1 MKKKY
6 LSILLAAV
14 TITAAMSVYAAPSI
28 STIMPE
34 APRVVE
40 GNISAGQKVIV
51 QNANTAAY
59 KNKTV
64 ADLVDKVNDDSVQMT
79 MEDILTALGINADE
93 QQETPDG
100 RDVNPSLYEL
110 LTPFVDVAIQEG
122 DNVTYESDG
131 SIKVTLNIEAAKGAK
146 MKDLLLMQIDQ
157 ETGKVSFIPAEELDP
172 ETGDMTVTLP
182 SLGAVALVGKVPV
195 VSKKAT
201 PELYSNEKVAEVAD
215 QLKDE
220 EAGFAMADFVKDFM
234 ETDATEIKVSDDK
247 TINPDDYESVT
258 ELMDLAIKAGD
269 TYNYKMNGYLNAEVN
284 CEISKVNWQKM
295 VAAAYPDFDAA
306 AAETDPS
313 LLVNLAPFTLDDVV
327 VAQADAVTGEMYYLT
342 DVEFSFAYPEDEET
356 EAAETEVA
364 TEAETETE
372 VTTEAE
378 TETEAAESETETE
391 ALESTED
398 NKEELMIWDVQDEDK
413 KDEKQPNLVI
423 KGKFTGMGPLAVFM
437 KKAQ

>member
-182 SLGAVALVGKVPV
+182 SLGPVALIGKAPV

-220 EAGFAMADFVKDFM
+220 AAGFAMTDFVKDFM

-313 LLVNLAPFTLDDVV
+313 LLVNLASFTLDDAV

-391 ALESTED
+391 ALESSED
-398 NKEELMIWDVQDEDK
+398 NKEELMTWDVQDEDK

>member
-146 MKDLLLMQIDQ
+146 MEDLLLMQIDQ
-157 ETGKVSFIPAEELDP
+157 ETGKVSFIPAEKLDP
-172 ETGDMTVTLP
+172 ETGDMTVTLS
-182 SLGAVALVGKVPV
+182 SLGPVALIGKVPV

-220 EAGFAMADFVKDFM
+220 AAGFAMTDFVKDFM

-306 AAETDPS
+306 AAENRSVPS
-313 LLVNLAPFTLDDVV
+313 
-327 VAQADAVTGEMYYLT
+327 
-342 DVEFSFAYPEDEET
+342 
-356 EAAETEVA
+356 
-364 TEAETETE
+364 
-372 VTTEAE
+372 
-378 TETEAAESETETE
+378 
-391 ALESTED
+391 
-398 NKEELMIWDVQDEDK
+398 
-413 KDEKQPNLVI
+413 
-423 KGKFTGMGPLAVFM
+423 GKSGSLYSG
-437 KKAQ
+437 

>member
-14 TITAAMSVYAAPSI
+14 TITASMSVYAAPSI

-182 SLGAVALVGKVPV
+182 SLGPVALVGKVPV

-220 EAGFAMADFVKDFM
+220 EAGFAMTDFVKDFM

-269 TYNYKMNGYLNAEVN
+269 TYSYKMNGYLNAEVN

-295 VAAAYPDFDAA
+295 VAAAYPDFDVA

-372 VTTEAE
+372 VA
-378 TETEAAESETETE
+378 TEAAESETETE

-398 NKEELMIWDVQDEDK
+398 NKEELMTWDVQDEDK

>member
-14 TITAAMSVYAAPSI
+14 TITASMSVYAAPSI

-220 EAGFAMADFVKDFM
+220 AAGFAMTDFVKDFM

>member
-51 QNANTAAY
+51 QNVNTAAY

-100 RDVNPSLYEL
+100 RDGNPSLYEL

-182 SLGAVALVGKVPV
+182 SLGPVALVGKVPV

-201 PELYSNEKVAEVAD
+201 PELYSSEKVAEVAD

-220 EAGFAMADFVKDFM
+220 EAGFAMTDFVKDFM

-313 LLVNLAPFTLDDVV
+313 LLVNLAPFTLDDAV

-391 ALESTED
+391 ALESSED
-398 NKEELMIWDVQDEDK
+398 NKEELMTWDVQDEDK

>member
-51 QNANTAAY
+51 QNANIAAY

-100 RDVNPSLYEL
+100 RDGNPSLYEL

-146 MKDLLLMQIDQ
+146 MEDLLLMQIDQ

-182 SLGAVALVGKVPV
+182 SLGPVALVGKVPV

-220 EAGFAMADFVKDFM
+220 AAGFAMTDFAKDFM

-356 EAAETEVA
+356 EAAETEAAETEVA
-364 TEAETETE
+364 TEAETEK
-372 VTTEAE
+372 EAS
-378 TETEAAESETETE
+378 ESETETE
-391 ALESTED
+391 ALESSED

>member
-1 MKKKY
+1 
-6 LSILLAAV
+6 
-14 TITAAMSVYAAPSI
+14 
-28 STIMPE
+28 
-34 APRVVE
+34 
-40 GNISAGQKVIV
+40 
-51 QNANTAAY
+51 
-59 KNKTV
+59 
-64 ADLVDKVNDDSVQMT
+64 
-79 MEDILTALGINADE
+79 
-93 QQETPDG
+93 
-100 RDVNPSLYEL
+100 
-110 LTPFVDVAIQEG
+110 
-122 DNVTYESDG
+122 
-131 SIKVTLNIEAAKGAK
+131 

-172 ETGDMTVTLP
+172 ETGDMTVGP
-182 SLGAVALVGKVPV
+182 VALIGKVPV

-220 EAGFAMADFVKDFM
+220 AAGFAMTDFVKDFM

-313 LLVNLAPFTLDDVV
+313 LLVNLAPFTLDDAV

-356 EAAETEVA
+356 EAAETEV
-364 TEAETETE
+364 
-372 VTTEAE
+372 TTEAE
-378 TETEAAESETETE
+378 TETEA
-391 ALESTED
+391 LESSED
-398 NKEELMIWDVQDEDK
+398 NKEELMTWDVQDEDK

>member
-14 TITAAMSVYAAPSI
+14 TITASMSVYAAPSI

-100 RDVNPSLYEL
+100 RDGNPSLYEL

-157 ETGKVSFIPAEELDP
+157 ETGKVSFVPAEELDP

-182 SLGAVALVGKVPV
+182 SLGPVALVGKVPV

-220 EAGFAMADFVKDFM
+220 EAGFAMTDFVKDFM

-269 TYNYKMNGYLNAEVN
+269 TYSYKMNGYLNAEVN
-284 CEISKVNWQKM
+284 CEITKVNWQKM
-295 VAAAYPDFDAA
+295 VAAAYPDFDVA

-372 VTTEAE
+372 VA
-378 TETEAAESETETE
+378 TEAAESETETE

-398 NKEELMIWDVQDEDK
+398 NKEELMTWDVQDEDK

>member
-1 MKKKY
+1 MRKKY

-14 TITAAMSVYAAPSI
+14 TITASMSVYAAPSI

-64 ADLVDKVNDDSVQMT
+64 ADLVDKVNDDSIQMT
-79 MEDILTALGINADE
+79 MEDIITALGINADE

-146 MKDLLLMQIDQ
+146 MEDLLLMQIDQ

-172 ETGDMTVTLP
+172 ETGDMTVTLS
-182 SLGAVALVGKVPV
+182 SLGPVALIGKVPV

-220 EAGFAMADFVKDFM
+220 AAGFAMTDFVKDFM

-284 CEISKVNWQKM
+284 CEITKVDWQKM

-342 DVEFSFAYPEDEET
+342 DVEFSFVYPEDEET

-372 VTTEAE
+372 
-378 TETEAAESETETE
+378 AAESETETE
-391 ALESTED
+391 ALESSED
-398 NKEELMIWDVQDEDK
+398 NKEELMTWDVQDEDK

>member
-51 QNANTAAY
+51 QNANIAAY

-100 RDVNPSLYEL
+100 RDGNPSLYEL

-146 MKDLLLMQIDQ
+146 MEDLLLMQIDQ

-182 SLGAVALVGKVPV
+182 SLGPVALVGKVPV

-220 EAGFAMADFVKDFM
+220 AAGFAMIDFAKDFM
-234 ETDATEIKVSDDK
+234 EADATEIKVSDDK

-258 ELMDLAIKAGD
+258 ELMDLAIKACD

-356 EAAETEVA
+356 EAAETEAAETEVA
-364 TEAETETE
+364 TEAETEK
-372 VTTEAE
+372 EAS
-378 TETEAAESETETE
+378 ESETETE
-391 ALESTED
+391 ALESSED

>member
-51 QNANTAAY
+51 QNVNTAAY

-100 RDVNPSLYEL
+100 RDGNPSLYEL

-182 SLGAVALVGKVPV
+182 SLGPVALVGKVPV

-201 PELYSNEKVAEVAD
+201 PELYSSEKVAEVAD

-220 EAGFAMADFVKDFM
+220 EAGFAMTDFVKDFM

-372 VTTEAE
+372 
-378 TETEAAESETETE
+378 AAESETETE
-391 ALESTED
+391 TETLESTED

>member
-1 MKKKY
+1 
-6 LSILLAAV
+6 
-14 TITAAMSVYAAPSI
+14 
-28 STIMPE
+28 
-34 APRVVE
+34 
-40 GNISAGQKVIV
+40 
-51 QNANTAAY
+51 
-59 KNKTV
+59 
-64 ADLVDKVNDDSVQMT
+64 
-79 MEDILTALGINADE
+79 
-93 QQETPDG
+93 
-100 RDVNPSLYEL
+100 
-110 LTPFVDVAIQEG
+110 
-122 DNVTYESDG
+122 
-131 SIKVTLNIEAAKGAK
+131 
-146 MKDLLLMQIDQ
+146 
-157 ETGKVSFIPAEELDP
+157 
-172 ETGDMTVTLP
+172 
-182 SLGAVALVGKVPV
+182 
-195 VSKKAT
+195 
-201 PELYSNEKVAEVAD
+201 
-215 QLKDE
+215 
-220 EAGFAMADFVKDFM
+220 
-234 ETDATEIKVSDDK
+234 
-247 TINPDDYESVT
+247 
-258 ELMDLAIKAGD
+258 MDLAIKAGD

-372 VTTEAE
+372 
-378 TETEAAESETETE
+378 AAESETETE
-391 ALESTED
+391 TLESTED

>member
-51 QNANTAAY
+51 QNVNTAAY

-100 RDVNPSLYEL
+100 RDGNPSLYEL

-182 SLGAVALVGKVPV
+182 SLGPVALVGKVPV

-201 PELYSNEKVAEVAD
+201 PELYSSEKVAEVAD

-220 EAGFAMADFVKDFM
+220 EAGFAMTDFVKDFM

-356 EAAETEVA
+356 EVAETEVA
-364 TEAETETE
+364 
-372 VTTEAE
+372 TEAE

-391 ALESTED
+391 TETLESTED

>member
-51 QNANTAAY
+51 QNANIAAY

-100 RDVNPSLYEL
+100 RDGNPSLYEL

-146 MKDLLLMQIDQ
+146 MEDLLLMQIDQ

-182 SLGAVALVGKVPV
+182 SLGPVALVGKVPV

-220 EAGFAMADFVKDFM
+220 AAGFAMTDFVKDFM

-372 VTTEAE
+372 
-378 TETEAAESETETE
+378 AAESETETE
-391 ALESTED
+391 TETLESTED

>member
-79 MEDILTALGINADE
+79 MEDIFTALGINADE

-131 SIKVTLNIEAAKGAK
+131 AIKVTLNIEAAKGTK
-146 MKDLLLMQIDQ
+146 MEDLLLMQIDQ

-172 ETGDMTVTLP
+172 ETGDMTVTLS
-182 SLGAVALVGKVPV
+182 SLGPVALIGKVPV

-220 EAGFAMADFVKDFM
+220 AAGFAMTDFVKDFM

-364 TEAETETE
+364 TETETETE
-372 VTTEAE
+372 VA
-378 TETEAAESETETE
+378 TEAAESESETA
-391 ALESTED
+391 ALESSED
-398 NKEELMIWDVQDEDK
+398 NKEELMTWDVQDEDK

>member
-6 LSILLAAV
+6 LSILHAAV

-220 EAGFAMADFVKDFM
+220 AAGFAMTDFVKDFM

-313 LLVNLAPFTLDDVV
+313 LLVNLASFTLDDAV

-391 ALESTED
+391 ALESSED
-398 NKEELMIWDVQDEDK
+398 NKEELMTWDVQDEDK

>member
-14 TITAAMSVYAAPSI
+14 TITASMSVYAAPSI

-157 ETGKVSFIPAEELDP
+157 ETGKVSFVPAEELDP

-182 SLGAVALVGKVPV
+182 SLGPVALIGKVPV

-220 EAGFAMADFVKDFM
+220 EAGFAMTDFVKDFM

-247 TINPDDYESVT
+247 TINPDD
-258 ELMDLAIKAGD
+258 
-269 TYNYKMNGYLNAEVN
+269 YNYKMNGYLNAEVN

-295 VAAAYPDFDAA
+295 VAAAYPDFDVA

-372 VTTEAE
+372 VATEAE

-391 ALESTED
+391 ALESSED
-398 NKEELMIWDVQDEDK
+398 NKEELMTWDVQDEDK

>member
-14 TITAAMSVYAAPSI
+14 TITAAMSDYAAPSI

-51 QNANTAAY
+51 QNVNTAAY

-100 RDVNPSLYEL
+100 RDGNPSLYEL

-182 SLGAVALVGKVPV
+182 SLGPVALVGKVPV

-201 PELYSNEKVAEVAD
+201 PELYSSEKVAEVAD

-220 EAGFAMADFVKDFM
+220 EAGFAMTDFVKDFM

-372 VTTEAE
+372 
-378 TETEAAESETETE
+378 AAESETETE
-391 ALESTED
+391 TETLESTED

>member
-51 QNANTAAY
+51 QNANIAAY

-100 RDVNPSLYEL
+100 RDGNPSLYEL

-146 MKDLLLMQIDQ
+146 MEDLLLMQIDQ

-182 SLGAVALVGKVPV
+182 SLGPVALVGKVPV

-220 EAGFAMADFVKDFM
+220 AAGFAMIDFAKDFM
-234 ETDATEIKVSDDK
+234 EADATEIKVSDDK

-356 EAAETEVA
+356 EAAETEAAETEVA
-364 TEAETETE
+364 TEAETEK
-372 VTTEAE
+372 EAS
-378 TETEAAESETETE
+378 ESETETE
-391 ALESTED
+391 ALESSED